1 MICPTC
7 PLTNAAGHFVYWFHF
22 FTPQC
27 CVCVCCTCR
36 LGLQSFTLTRVS
48 HWSQRMQGGAH
59 VRCAVPQAN
68 NGFAGDKS
76 SPAALVRT
84 TKWPEKNEKEKESMF
99 LRNPREVKNEHIVM
113 FVESWILCLSWHE
126 HHLVGVRKKNH
137 CLSLNTCFGR
147 HKNGWKHSSAFKC
160 NIRLQ
165 YLLHHRFFG
174 FRGCLLHLR
183 HFRLFRCQFKAPG
196 WCFSYN

>member
-27 CVCVCCTCR
+27 GVCVCCTCR

-113 FVESWILCLSWHE
+113 LQLYACRKLNFMSVLARALKCIQVQHSVAVLIAPSLFWIQRMFASPSTFQTVTLSIQSTW
-126 HHLVGVRKKNH
+126 LM
-137 CLSLNTCFGR
+137 
-147 HKNGWKHSSAFKC
+147 
-160 NIRLQ
+160 LQ
-165 YLLHHRFFG
+165 L
-174 FRGCLLHLR
+174 
-183 HFRLFRCQFKAPG
+183 
-196 WCFSYN
+196 